1 MKRNSFIL
9 PDHLKKY
16 SMTRLQLQLREQGR
30 QRKRMERQGQNDSP
44 ARQNDS
50 PASEHTTREQQR
62 RAAGRERERKRMDEA
77 RAARSQM
84 ARRAIMTTPDNAN
97 QNMRQQTKRTR
108 SEHQTAKRVT
118 RARK

>member
-1 MKRNSFIL
+1 LATIIRFSDIFLSLFHCVHLL
-9 PDHLKKY
+9 PGV
-16 SMTRLQLQLREQGR
+16 Q
-30 QRKRMERQGQNDSP
+30 
-44 ARQNDS
+44 
-50 PASEHTTREQQR
+50 QQR

-97 QNMRQQTKRTR
+97 QNMQQQTKRTR